1 MTQKTQPN
9 DITINVRLPKELHE
23 KLKYI
28 AGTQLMPVSVA
39 VRTALLKYAE
49 DMSRHTFYTDM
60 NQQNQT
66 QKPKTGTTLRGT
78 QGMIPP
84 YGASTDDDWA

>member
-1 MTQKTQPN
+1 MSKKDNLN

-49 DMSRHTFYTDM
+49 DMSRHAFYADL
-60 NQQNQT
+60 NQQNQA
-66 QKPKTGTTLRGT
+66 QKPKSGTTLRGT

-84 YGASTDDDWA
+84 YGASTDDDWV